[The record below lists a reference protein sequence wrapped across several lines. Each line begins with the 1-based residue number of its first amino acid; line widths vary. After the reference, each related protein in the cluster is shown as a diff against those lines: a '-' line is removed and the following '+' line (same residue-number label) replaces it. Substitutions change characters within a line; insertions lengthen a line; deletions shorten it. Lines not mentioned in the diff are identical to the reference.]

1 MMNPTVRPVT
11 YDELALE
18 ILMSSA
24 PKNVKDARL
33 AKLYAEAKNASGPCP
48 ECGYAGPHEDN
59 GASQPSELS
68 FCCTNCGTHWDALG
82 V

>member
-1 MMNPTVRPVT
+1 MTTTVRPRT

-18 ILMSSA
+18 ILVSRA
-24 PKNVKDARL
+24 PKKVRDARL
-33 AKLYAEAKNASGPCP
+33 HRLYEVARYEGGKCP

-59 GASQPSELS
+59 GATRASELA
-68 FCCTNCGTHWDALG
+68 FCCGNCGTHWDAHR